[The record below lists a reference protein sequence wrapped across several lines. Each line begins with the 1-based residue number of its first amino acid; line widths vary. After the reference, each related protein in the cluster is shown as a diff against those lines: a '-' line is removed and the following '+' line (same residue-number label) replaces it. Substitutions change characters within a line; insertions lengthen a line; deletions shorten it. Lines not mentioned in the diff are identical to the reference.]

1 MSARILALAAL
12 VLALPVA
19 AAADTVYYSQ
29 PGNPGIKS
37 VSGTVVSESGGVVE
51 VQTDGGGLVAIPRA
65 NVYQIVRDA
74 QKDKDKAPTMD
85 VSAFPAV
92 RDALAAGGHAESRSE
107 IQPDLT
113 PRPSRPY
120 QFGLKGGMNM
130 ANLSADPAELED
142 EGSLKGYALGAWW
155 GIPLNRRLSLR
166 AEALYSMKGDSET
179 SGGYTATTH
188 VSYIDVPVLAKVR
201 LLNGGTAQPSLFL
214 GPSMAINVGA
224 NSTLEGQGTELD
236 VDIQDQVSSFELG
249 MVVGAGVD
257 FDLGANTYGVELR
270 YARGLSNAA
279 AETANGDAHNNVI
292 AVMGSV
298 GFK

>member
-1 MSARILALAAL
+1 MSPRLLALAAL
-12 VLALPVA
+12 LTLAAPWT

-37 VSGTVVSESGGVVE
+37 VSGTVLKESGGVVE
-51 VQTDGGGLVAIPRA
+51 VQTEGGGTVSIPRA

-74 QKDKDKAPTMD
+74 KTEKSPTLD

-92 RDALAAGGHAESRSE
+92 RDALASGGHAESRSDIE
-107 IQPDLT
+107 PDLI
-113 PRPSRPY
+113 PRPARPY

-130 ANLSADPAELED
+130 ANLSADPSELED
-142 EGSLKGYALGAWW
+142 GGSLKSYALGAWC
-155 GIPLNRRLSLR
+155 GVPLNRRLSLR
-166 AEALYSMKGDSET
+166 AEALYSVKGDSET

-188 VSYIDVPVLAKVR
+188 VSYIDVPVLARVR
-201 LLNGGTAQPSLFL
+201 FLDGGTAQPSLFL

-224 NSTLEGQGTELD
+224 NSTLEGQGTDLD
-236 VDIQDQVSSFELG
+236 VDVSDQVSQFELG
-249 MVVGAGVD
+249 MVVGGGVD
-257 FDLGANTYGVELR
+257 FALGSNTYGVELR

-279 AETANGDAHNNVI
+279 GETANGDAHNRVI
-292 AVMGSV
+292 AVMGSI